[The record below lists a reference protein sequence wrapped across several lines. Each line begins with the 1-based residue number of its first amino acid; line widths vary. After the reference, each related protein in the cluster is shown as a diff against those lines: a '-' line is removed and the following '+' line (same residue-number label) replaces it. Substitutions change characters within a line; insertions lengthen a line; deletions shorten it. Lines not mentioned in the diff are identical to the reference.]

1 MPQFRNLVFE
11 GGGVK
16 GIAYVGAMEVLETK
30 GILSE
35 IKRVGGTS
43 AGAIN
48 ALLLALGFSNKRQ
61 QEILAELDF
70 NKFMD
75 DSFGAVR
82 DTKRLVEKF
91 GWHKGEFFRDWAGTL
106 VKEQMGS
113 RDATFRDL
121 EEDGRP
127 NLYVYG
133 SNLSTGFSQVFSVEH
148 TPTTRL
154 VDAVRVSMSLPL
166 FFAAVR
172 DVRGDVLVDGGLLN
186 NFPIKLFD
194 REKYIADAEV
204 AAGAR
209 RTDYYDKEN
218 EGFLDGHPT
227 RSPYVYNK
235 QTLGFRLDTK
245 NEIAVF
251 RYGREPAHEA
261 IDDFFDY
268 TKALIKTAINAQ
280 ENMHLHTDDWHR
292 TVYID
297 ALDVKSTDFDLSD
310 KKKKVLLGSGRKG
323 TEDYFA
329 WFETAAGEEAPVNR
343 I

>member
-1 MPQFRNLVFE
+1 MTQFRNLVFE

-30 GILSE
+30 GILPE
-35 IKRVGGTS
+35 IRRVGGTS

-48 ALLLALGFSNKRQ
+48 ALLFALGFSNKRQ
-61 QEILAELDF
+61 QEILAGLDF

-75 DSFGAVR
+75 DSLGAVR
-82 DTKRLVEKF
+82 DTKRLVEEF
-91 GWHKGEFFRDWAGTL
+91 GWHKGNFFRDWAGAL
-106 VKEQMGS
+106 VEERMGN
-113 RDATFRDL
+113 RDATFGDL
-121 EEDGRP
+121 QEDGRP
-127 NLYVYG
+127 DLYVYG
-133 SNLSTGFSQVFSVEH
+133 SNLSTGFSEVFSVEH
-148 TPTTRL
+148 TPTRRL
-154 VDAVRVSMSLPL
+154 VDAVRISMSLPL

-172 DVRGDVLVDGGLLN
+172 DARGDVLVDGGLLN

-194 REKYIADAEV
+194 REKYIADGEV
-204 AAGAR
+204 AACAR
-209 RTDYYDKEN
+209 RTEYYDEAN

-227 RSPYVYNK
+227 HSPYVYNK
-235 QTLGFRLDTK
+235 QTLGFRLDTRK
-245 NEIAVF
+245 EIAVF

-268 TKALIKTAINAQ
+268 TRALIKTTINAQ

-297 ALDVKSTDFDLSD
+297 ALDVKATDFDLSD
-310 KKKKVLLGSGRKG
+310 DRKTALFESGRKC

-329 WFETAAGEEAPVNR
+329 WFESAAGEAAPLNR
-343 I
+343 L